1 MKQDPRKPYNS
12 KSSLRIGHR
21 RAHEDLIKSLVDG
34 DRVTTVLSIAV
45 LETSKVGGYLIYECN
60 YLDSAQE
67 KTIRIIAKDITDA
80 MKKLEPMVDSGIPP
94 KTAEYVVGNELF
106 VGRF

>member
-1 MKQDPRKPYNS
+1 MKEDLHKTTKFP
-12 KSSLRIGHR
+12 LRLRHR
-21 RAHEDLIKSLVDG
+21 REHSDLVKSLVEEG
-34 DRVTTVLSIAV
+34 RVTTVLSVSV
-45 LETSKVGGYLIYECN
+45 LETSKVDGYLIYECN
-60 YLDSAQE
+60 YLDSAHE

-94 KTAEYVVGNELF
+94 KTAEYVLGKELF